1 MSVFPANATLTFQVS
16 TGEKEIDELGNVR
29 TIVQPLV
36 VQAYLKESSGSGRP
50 PTETDRASE
59 ANVIGVS
66 GRCVEPTSLPPTLLP
81 GAKAKAMIGGVE
93 GDFYLEASL
102 QSAYAAVTDVLGA
115 KLKGSFEARVTYGE
129 RG

>member
-1 MSVFPANATLTFQVS
+1 MGIFPANATLVFQVP
-16 TGEKEIDELGNVR
+16 TGEKEIDDLGNVR
-29 TIVQPLV
+29 TVVQPLV
-36 VQAYLKESSGSGRP
+36 VQAYLRESSSRRP

-66 GRCVEPTSLPPTLLP
+66 GRCVEPSSLPPTLLP
-81 GAKAKAMIGGVE
+81 GAKAKASIGGID
-93 GDFYLEASL
+93 GDFYLETCL
-102 QSAYAAVTDVLGA
+102 QSAYEAVTDVLGA

>member
-36 VQAYLKESSGSGRP
+36 VQAYLKEGRGRRQ

-66 GRCVEPTSLPPTLLP
+66 GRCVEPSSLPPTLLP
-81 GAKAKAMIGGVE
+81 GAKAKAVIGGIE
-93 GDFYLEASL
+93 GEFYLEACL